1 MVPVQVRS
9 AQATPEGPSSSQ
21 QGYTRPGIS
30 PLGATPVASSF
41 RPARQSR
48 RAARYFSRSSV
59 SLLTLC
65 ALLSLNLLLGCS
77 GKKKPVAGEV
87 PHENYGG
94 CQVQGRHYHNTH
106 VYIGDRYEPSLTEWL
121 KY

>member
-1 MVPVQVRS
+1 MVPVQVFS
-9 AQATPEGPSSSQ
+9 TQGIPEV
-21 QGYTRPGIS
+21 
-30 PLGATPVASSF
+30 LASSLQG
-41 RPARQSR
+41 RMLPGPQPTLVSAHPARLALRVSR
-48 RAARYFSRSSV
+48 P
-59 SLLTLC
+59 LTLLALC
-65 ALLSLNLLLGCS
+65 AVLGLTTLLGCS